1 MRLQNTIEA
10 LLLESESKFVV
21 TKQAGVNSKVSSKYK
36 QMIIT
41 KGKQSKR
48 VKQNGS
54 VKENRQKG
62 QKQESNQ
69 KGKQSKGERQ
79 KAESKNRKQW
89 SINSIQANSRTL
101 SRSQKIQYLAISYG

>member
-1 MRLQNTIEA
+1 MTMEA
-10 LLLESESKFVV
+10 LPLATKTKFVG
-21 TKQAGVNSKVSSKYK
+21 TKQAGSQSKVNSKNK

-41 KGKQSKR
+41 QGKKSNR
-48 VKQNGS
+48 VKENGR

-69 KGKQSKGERQ
+69 KGKQTKGERQ

-89 SINSIQANSRTL
+89 SINRIQANSRRL
-101 SRSQKIQYLAISYG
+101 SRSQKIQYLTISYG